1 MTNLKL
7 HQSRT
12 PLFNLNG
19 RTITLTDDGILLKR
33 RALEMPDLIEVP
45 GEETSNEGCEAVS
58 AEDYGK
64 LK

>member
-1 MTNLKL
+1 
-7 HQSRT
+7 
-12 PLFNLNG
+12 
-19 RTITLTDDGILLKR
+19 
-33 RALEMPDLIEVP
+33 MPDLIEVP